1 MGACAISNL
10 NLTICEKKMTPSMVK
25 YKAVMYI
32 NTPDLRLLHRKSIYH
47 GVAKHVLW
55 VPGWH
60 GSSKG
65 LTKRMFPSVPKTEGG
80 YCNLTEEIK
89 ICGGGEMFDNRF
101 KRIQNS
107 TLF

>member
-1 MGACAISNL
+1 
-10 NLTICEKKMTPSMVK
+10 MVK

-32 NTPDLRLLHRKSIYH
+32 YTPDLRLLHRKSIYH

-55 VPGWH
+55 VPG
-60 GSSKG
+60 SQAKVSQSASFPQSPK
-65 LTKRMFPSVPKTEGG
+65 LKEVTATLQDVVIDKR
-80 YCNLTEEIK
+80 EEIK

-107 TLF
+107 SLF